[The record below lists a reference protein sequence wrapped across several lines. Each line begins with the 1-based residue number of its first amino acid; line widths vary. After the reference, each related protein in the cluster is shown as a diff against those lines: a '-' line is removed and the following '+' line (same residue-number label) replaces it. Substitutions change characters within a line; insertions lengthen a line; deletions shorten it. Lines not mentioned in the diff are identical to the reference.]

1 MQLYLSDKYKEIPLW
16 NILNKK
22 NKDIYNLVENWKEN
36 LNKNKLSNFNN
47 SVIFEVCK
55 SSTMIGGGSI
65 PEQSISSYS
74 LVINCEGLPTNAE
87 TINKCLKSRNTPIL
101 TRIKDNKLYIDPLTI
116 LHDEE
121 NSVFTALNEEMK
133 NLDIVN

>member
-1 MQLYLSDKYKEIPLW
+1 M
-16 NILNKK
+16 
-22 NKDIYNLVENWKEN
+22 
-36 LNKNKLSNFNN
+36 
-47 SVIFEVCK
+47 
-55 SSTMIGGGSI
+55 
-65 PEQSISSYS
+65 
-74 LVINCEGLPTNAE
+74 PTNAE